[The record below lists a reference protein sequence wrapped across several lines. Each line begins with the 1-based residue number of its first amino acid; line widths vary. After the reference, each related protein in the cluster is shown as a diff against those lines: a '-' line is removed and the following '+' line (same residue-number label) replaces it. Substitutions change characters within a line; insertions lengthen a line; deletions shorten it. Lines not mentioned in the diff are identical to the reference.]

1 VIPKEALMRPIDAI
15 SYFKNNRITFLKL
28 TPSLLRLFLQE
39 SAESKIKLFNSEFLR
54 LIFLG
59 GEKID
64 QIDIKSIK
72 DDFPDLEIINHYG
85 PTETTIGVIANKI
98 TDLDKPIS
106 LGRPINNIQ
115 VYILNDLNQ
124 MAPIGVYG
132 EICIS
137 GESVSKGYLNNIELN
152 ADKFVINPHRPN
164 EILYKTGDIGRWLHC
179 GEIEFLGR
187 KDSQIKFNG
196 FRVEL
201 SEIEKAIKNYPSIID
216 CVVDIV
222 TSDESKQKKIISYV
236 VGSFNSD
243 FLKMHLEQ
251 FLPRYMIPSLFI
263 RLDKIPVTTNG
274 KLDKGALPLPNF
286 IESGSI
292 DHLPPRTE
300 NERILIDI
308 YAEILGYETFSIS
321 VKDDF
326 FELGGNSISAI
337 RLINKIN
344 RGLNIKLLI
353 TDVFLHS
360 ELEAMARLLD
370 GLNNNST
377 SIYEIEL

>member
-1 VIPKEALMRPIDAI
+1 
-15 SYFKNNRITFLKL
+15 
-28 TPSLLRLFLQE
+28 
-39 SAESKIKLFNSEFLR
+39 
-54 LIFLG
+54 
-59 GEKID
+59 
-64 QIDIKSIK
+64 
-72 DDFPDLEIINHYG
+72 
-85 PTETTIGVIANKI
+85 
-98 TDLDKPIS
+98 
-106 LGRPINNIQ
+106 
-115 VYILNDLNQ
+115 
-124 MAPIGVYG
+124 
-132 EICIS
+132 
-137 GESVSKGYLNNIELN
+137 
-152 ADKFVINPHRPN
+152 
-164 EILYKTGDIGRWLHC
+164 
-179 GEIEFLGR
+179 
-187 KDSQIKFNG
+187 
-196 FRVEL
+196 
-201 SEIEKAIKNYPSIID
+201 
-216 CVVDIV
+216 
-222 TSDESKQKKIISYV
+222 
-236 VGSFNSD
+236 
-243 FLKMHLEQ
+243 MHLEQ

-292 DHLPPRTE
+292 ELLPPRTE

-308 YAEILGYETFSIS
+308 YAEILGYEPFSIS

-370 GLNNNST
+370 GLINNSI